1 MTPFFQETPALNLRS
16 TIAAT
21 VLTLATLAGAS
32 ATEMPPIRGG
42 TMTYGRYAD
51 SLLLDPVLNDSNTDI
66 WILSNLYDTL
76 LLPTDDGLGVRPGL
90 ASAWQVAPGGLT
102 VTLTLRPGTRFS
114 DGAPITAAD
123 VKWSLDRARNPGFGI
138 WSFLLGA
145 IGTVEIAA
153 PDTILLHLRQ
163 PDPAIL
169 AALSVFNSAIMP
181 ERPFEAQ
188 PGATDHDKA
197 VAFEQHPVTSGPFV
211 LKSWTRGALMHLVRN
226 PFYWQPGAD
235 GRPLPYLDGIDF
247 ELVPD
252 DATRMLKVQSGELDG
267 AELVPF
273 SRVAELRRD
282 ARLRVELF
290 PATREVFAVLN
301 ARPHLP
307 DGRTNPLASAA
318 VREALNDAVDRTG
331 LIAIVTHGL
340 AVPMTSFISRATPM
354 HIDVPGATTFDLA
367 RARALLRA
375 AGYPNGFAATM
386 NILAGNEDDIEIGTA
401 LQEMWSAIGIDLHLR
416 QLDAATHIDLYR
428 KGAFTTSLEAW
439 TDDIADPE
447 ELASYAVYNP
457 TNDAQHTGWHD
468 AVAEQLFLA
477 SSIELDAVKRAADYA
492 RIQQIFTDGPVVRLF
507 ETPYAVVLRRTVTNF
522 RQLPLGNNIF
532 DAVWLAR

>member
-1 MTPFFQETPALNLRS
+1 
-16 TIAAT
+16 
-21 VLTLATLAGAS
+21 
-32 ATEMPPIRGG
+32 
-42 TMTYGRYAD
+42 MTYGRYAD

-76 LLPTDDGLGVRPGL
+76 LLPTDDGLGLRPGL
-90 ASAWQVAPGGLT
+90 ASSWHVAHDGLT
-102 VTLTLRPGTRFS
+102 VTLALRPGSRFS
-114 DGAPITAAD
+114 DGTPITAAD
-123 VKWSLDRARNPGFGI
+123 VKWSLDRARNPANGI
-138 WSFLLGA
+138 WNFLVGA
-145 IGTVEIAA
+145 VAGVEIAG
-153 PDTILLHLRQ
+153 PGIVVLHLRH

-169 AALSVFNSAIMP
+169 AALSVFNTAIMP
-181 ERPFEAQ
+181 ERQFEAQ
-188 PGATDHDKA
+188 PGATDRDKA

-211 LKSWTRGALMHLVRN
+211 LRSWTRGASMHLARN
-226 PFYWQPGAD
+226 PFYWQQGAD

-282 ARLRVELF
+282 PRLRVELF
-290 PATREVFAVLN
+290 PATREVYVVLN
-301 ARPHLP
+301 AHPHLP
-307 DGRTNPLASAA
+307 DGRANPLASAA
-318 VREALNDAVDRTG
+318 VREALNDAVDRPG
-331 LIAIVTHGL
+331 LIAIVTRGL
-340 AVPMTSFISRATPM
+340 ATPMTSFVSRATPL
-354 HIDVPGATTFDLA
+354 HIDVAGATTFDLT

-375 AGYPNGFAATM
+375 AGYPDGFAATM

-401 LQEMWSAIGIDLHLR
+401 LQEMWSAVGVDLHLR
-416 QLDAATHIDLYR
+416 QLDAATQIDLYR

-457 TNDAQHTGWHD
+457 TNDAQHSGWHD
-468 AVAEQLFLA
+468 AAAERLFLDA
-477 SSIELDAVKRAADYA
+477 STELDPAKRAADYA
-492 RIQQIFTDGPVVRLF
+492 RIQQIFSNGPVVRLF
-507 ETPYAVVLRRTVTNF
+507 ETPYAVVLRRTVENF

-532 DAVWLAR
+532 DAAWLAR